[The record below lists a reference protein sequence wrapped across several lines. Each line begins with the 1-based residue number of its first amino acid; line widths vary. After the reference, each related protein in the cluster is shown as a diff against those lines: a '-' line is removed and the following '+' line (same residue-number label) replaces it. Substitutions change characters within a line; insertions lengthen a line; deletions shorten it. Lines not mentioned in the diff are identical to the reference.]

1 MGLAA
6 SQARF
11 LGLTA
16 RKANCEYK
24 STDLAQQKLNITN
37 QLAAISNDYSN
48 AMNATKLI
56 WSNETVADIDLNYNL
71 LMMPSAANDYN
82 PYLVTTKSGSVIL
95 NNEFAAAAKAAGI
108 SKCGG
113 FGSQEQR
120 DKFIAALSGAGIIT
134 KQTAQ
139 AITKDDYNDVKYVN
153 GAIELGSAKVG
164 STGAKTWN
172 PFAGVGAEPMDKS
185 TVNAM
190 QLTDLIM
197 SETFGQMQIDWN
209 ALIKSDVDKYN
220 EGKNDADKITAISTM
235 EYENELKRFN
245 SLVSAVSRNNI
256 VGNNAIVAQLQ
267 ADLRN
272 FEAANTANKDK
283 DEYKKKVAEFE
294 EWIAYARSG
303 KVPDNITS
311 EADISAKTKEY
322 TEAISSQI
330 IFDRDKYKSDYS
342 KNHKTF
348 IMDGLFNTSGNKL
361 EQNYNIMVNN
371 LKVSSTGN
379 LSELTIGD
387 LLAQDITIVCNKE
400 IYNKDVKDSKDQE
413 DTKAFAKDLENL
425 FKSITRVF
433 GFSPDEDLS
442 GRGLNLDEASK
453 KALSFAYDMTI
464 RQFSKVTSIGGNT
477 DKSLTSNS
485 AFLYSSQYNTICTDT
500 DSKYAAV
507 NLSNM
512 LSSFLTYYDN
522 YLSGLNSS
530 YLVSKSVA
538 ESIFVTDNPDYYYI
552 AQDDEELANITNV
565 DRNADFYDQLYNNI
579 LAHGWREDVS
589 ITDSEYL
596 ESALKDGRYSL
607 SSLNEDGYYYQTRY
621 NQVKYMVEVSDTDA
635 IARAEA
641 EFTAKKAELTYKE
654 DSIDIKSKNLDAE
667 IAALN
672 TEYDS
677 VKNLIQKGIDIA
689 FKLYQ

>member
-56 WSNETVADIDLNYNL
+56 WSNETVADIDMNYNL

-82 PYLVTTKSGSVIL
+82 PYLITTKSGSVVL
-95 NNEFAAAAKAAGI
+95 NNEYAAAAKAAGI

-120 DKFIAALSGAGIIT
+120 DKFIAALSGAGVIT
-134 KQTAQ
+134 KETAQ
-139 AITKDDYNDVKYVN
+139 AITQTDYDNVKYVN
-153 GAIELGSAKVG
+153 GAIELG
-164 STGAKTWN
+164 TGVNGPTGVKTWN
-172 PFAGVGAEPMDKS
+172 PFAGVGGEPMDKS

-197 SETFGQMQIDWN
+197 SENFGQMQIDWN
-209 ALIKSDVDKYN
+209 ALVTDKDIENYN
-220 EGKNDADKITAISTM
+220 NGKADNEKIPAGTISTM
-235 EYENELKRFN
+235 EYENELKRLN
-245 SLVSAVSRNNI
+245 NLISSVAKNNI
-256 VGNNAIVAQLQ
+256 VGNTYVVGQLQ
-267 ADLRN
+267 SDLRN
-272 FEAANTANKDK
+272 YENANQANKDK
-283 DEYKKKVAEFE
+283 QEYKDKVTEFQAL
-294 EWIAYARSG
+294 ISYARNG
-303 KVPDNITS
+303 VLPDGATADDYAKKIS
-311 EADISAKTKEY
+311 E
-322 TEAISSQI
+322 QI
-330 IFDRDKYKSDYS
+330 IFDREKYKNEYS
-342 KNHKTF
+342 NKHKDF
-348 IMDGLFNTSGNKL
+348 IVASLFNTSGTKI
-361 EQNYNIMVNN
+361 ESNYNIMVND
-371 LKVSSTGN
+371 LKVSSAGN
-379 LSELTIGD
+379 LKELTIGD
-387 LLAQDITIVCNKE
+387 LLAQDITLVCNKG
-400 IYNKDVKDSKDQE
+400 DVE
-413 DTKAFAKDLENL
+413 DTKAFAKNIEDI
-425 FKSITRVF
+425 FKTIAKVF
-433 GFSPDEDLS
+433 GYSPDEDLS

-453 KALSFAYDMTI
+453 EALNFAYYMTI
-464 RQFSKVTSIGGNT
+464 RQFSKVTSLGSNT

-500 DSKYAAV
+500 DGKYAAV

-530 YLVSKSVA
+530 YLVVKSVE
-538 ESIFVTDNPDYYYI
+538 ESIFVTQNPDYYYI
-552 AQDDEELANITNV
+552 AQDDEDLAKITNV

-621 NQVKYMVEVSDTDA
+621 NQVKYLVEVTDTDA

-672 TEYDS
+672 AEYDS
-677 VKNLIQKGIDIA
+677 VKSLIQKGIDIA